1 MEYPLEIGTDG
12 LDIQTRVV
20 LSNET
25 RHALENP
32 GKSGKVTLI
41 GAFPTEDATIHTV
54 RSYAEYLS
62 VFKLKETEQEAQ
74 YDGHRAIK
82 RIFMQGVDGYRGATQ
97 VTCVNINTAYSAENS
112 LTVESLSNLETTIS
126 SLEEQVATMTEKLIR
141 DKNRLNKLL
150 NDQKERN
157 LTDAERTELD
167 LLING
172 NGKKTGND
180 IVLSVAEYETQLNTL
195 SDQLNSYVQLRDY
208 TKGTTYPVKIDA
220 AKFLSFRKLKLALHK
235 IADEDT
241 DILFISS
248 DLHECVI
255 NGKQYANDTA
265 YDSTQAPNLGVVYK
279 YLVDFINNEFTSH
292 KPLTYMGA
300 IRTAKLRQANVTGIP
315 STKIS
320 TSGGRETLD
329 PSLKDTTYGIS
340 WADDYWGAKQ
350 IAQIFADEKNEL
362 TTCGLFYQGGS
373 INHEVVSPMEMAAH
387 ICGWV
392 ACGNVGQDLTYQTI
406 PGVTSIDEEVYFGKG
421 DAGTLLNSCGV
432 QVIRPKDRLEKTF
445 YVNNSINPSG
455 WHTNHVRSVIYLLKQ
470 YAYET
475 GLGINNITSNVVAFR
490 ASLENVSQR
499 VMDEVDLIRD
509 VQLGDIEIINNYHL
523 YLPIDIILAGVVT
536 RISVGVSMTIDE
548 TGEAGSTQTTNG
560 YNFYY

>member
-1 MEYPLEIGTDG
+1 MEFPLEIGTDG

-41 GAFPTEDATIHTV
+41 GAFPSEDATVYTV

-62 VFKLKETEQEAQ
+62 VYKLKETVQEEQ

-82 RIFMQGVDGYRGATQ
+82 RIFMQGVEGYRGATQ
-97 VTCVNINTAYSAENS
+97 VTCVNINTKYSAENS
-112 LTVESLSNLETTIS
+112 LTVESEEDLKSKITAIEKDLKAKVTALENDRKRYAA
-126 SLEEQVATMTEKLIR
+126 LQKKKLDGKI
-141 DKNRLNKLL
+141 
-150 NDQKERN
+150 
-157 LTDAERTELD
+157 TDAELEEMKELIIQIQTKEKEFEALQD
-167 LLING
+167 
-172 NGKKTGND
+172 
-180 IVLSVAEYETQLNTL
+180 EYDT
-195 SDQLNSYVQLRDY
+195 YVQLNEY
-208 TKGTTYPVKIDA
+208 SSKPGYPLQIDA
-220 AKFLSFRKLKLALHK
+220 SKFLSFRKLKLALHK

-248 DLHECVI
+248 DLHECMI
-255 NGKQYANDTA
+255 NGKRNTDDDV
-265 YDSTQAPNLGVVYK
+265 YDPTQANNLGTVYK
-279 YLVDFINNEFTSH
+279 YLIDFINNEFTSH
-292 KPLTYMGA
+292 RPLTYMGA
-300 IRTAKLRQANVTGIP
+300 IRTAKLRQYGVTGIP

-320 TSGGRETLD
+320 TSGGKSMNMDLED
-329 PSLKDTTYGIS
+329 YGLGYT
-340 WADDYWGAKQ
+340 DDYWGARE
-350 IAQIFADEKNEL
+350 IASLFTNEKNEL

-373 INHEVVSPMEMAAH
+373 INHEKVSPMEMAAH
-387 ICGWV
+387 MCGWLS
-392 ACGNVGQDLTYQTI
+392 CSNVGQDLTYQTI

-421 DAGTLLNSCGV
+421 DAGTLLNSCGI

-445 YVNNSINPSG
+445 YVNNSVNPSG

-490 ASLENVSQR
+490 ASLENVSQK

-536 RISVGVSMTIDE
+536 KISVGVSMTIDE